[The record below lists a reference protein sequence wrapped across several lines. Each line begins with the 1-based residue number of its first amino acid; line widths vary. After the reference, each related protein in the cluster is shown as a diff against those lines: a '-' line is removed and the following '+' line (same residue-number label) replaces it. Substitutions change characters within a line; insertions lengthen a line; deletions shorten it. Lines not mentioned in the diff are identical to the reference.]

1 MTKVAGYKRD
11 LYIQLFKKK
20 RKKKAIFVPLEE
32 KKKKTGLF
40 PLGGPSQKVLIMTLR

>member
-20 RKKKAIFVPLEE
+20 EKKKAIFVPLE
-32 KKKKTGLF
+32 KKQKTGLF

>member
-20 RKKKAIFVPLEE
+20 KKKKAIFVPLE
-32 KKKKTGLF
+32 KKQKTGLF